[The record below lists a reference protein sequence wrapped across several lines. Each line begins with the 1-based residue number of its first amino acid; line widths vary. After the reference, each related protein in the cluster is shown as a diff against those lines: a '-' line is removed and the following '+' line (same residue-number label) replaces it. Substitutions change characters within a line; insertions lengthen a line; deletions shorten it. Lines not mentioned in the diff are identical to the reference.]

1 MARTRY
7 APDRGLTVRMTVT
20 MFLLGLVFVAFVAA
34 IIGILTAVHASGAA
48 IVLVALIFGGGSAIA
63 SLFYSD
69 KIALSAAGARVVTP
83 QDEPE
88 LHAIVDRLCALADM
102 DKPRV
107 AIAPTRM
114 PNAFA
119 TGRNSKNSVLCVTE
133 GLMYHSNLTP
143 EEKEG
148 VLAHEL
154 SHVAHKDVQVMTVA
168 SLLAIVAG
176 LLVRFAFYSELF
188 GGGRRSSNNNQGGIP
203 VVLIIMAVSVVVYAV
218 SFLLIRVL
226 SRYRELA
233 ADRSGALLTGQ
244 PSALASALTKVSQ
257 GMSRIPN
264 EDLRA
269 AEPLNAF
276 YFAPAMKLTRGGGGG
291 GGGGGGKSLSQLFS
305 THPSLEKR
313 LEQLAKI
320 QRELGQPTAGRIERG
335 PGRLMG
341 FLDTLLGR
349 TKPVQPKLDD
359 LFALPSAAITLQ
371 ASSGF
376 IPTGSGS
383 VCFRSVEGKT
393 FSDIES
399 DVRDLLNM
407 DAGKPGGGLPVE
419 VTRDSYGYTWLVSSH
434 LSDEL
439 DGLVTDLHAVNS
451 ALVDNG
457 FGPQLLCTLVAFRD
471 ERERRLALVYL
482 YKRGTFYPFAPL
494 SGQQRDNALEIQI
507 KNALADDLKIEQDLT
522 RWFPVW
528 GAPGM

>member
-1 MARTRY
+1 
-7 APDRGLTVRMTVT
+7 MTVT

-34 IIGILTAVHASGAA
+34 LIGIMTAVHASGAA

-69 KIALSAAGARVVTP
+69 KIALAAAGAKVVTP
-83 QDEPE
+83 REAPE

-107 AIAPTRM
+107 AIAPTIM

-133 GLMYHSNLTP
+133 GLLYRSKLDN
-143 EEKEG
+143 EELEG

-176 LLVRFAFYSELF
+176 LLVRFAFYSEIF
-188 GGGRRSSNNNQGGIP
+188 GGGRRSNDNQGGIP
-203 VVLIIMAVSVVVYAV
+203 VVLVIMAVSVVVYAV

-244 PSALASALTKVSQ
+244 PSKLASALTKVSQ
-257 GMSRIPN
+257 GMAYIPN

-291 GGGGGGKSLSQLFS
+291 GGGGRGAGPSLSRLFS

-320 QRELGQPTAGRIERG
+320 QRQLGQPTPGGLSAG
-335 PGRLMG
+335 PG
-341 FLDTLLGR
+341 D
-349 TKPVQPKLDD
+349 
-359 LFALPSAAITLQ
+359 
-371 ASSGF
+371 
-376 IPTGSGS
+376 
-383 VCFRSVEGKT
+383 
-393 FSDIES
+393 
-399 DVRDLLNM
+399 
-407 DAGKPGGGLPVE
+407 
-419 VTRDSYGYTWLVSSH
+419 
-434 LSDEL
+434 
-439 DGLVTDLHAVNS
+439 
-451 ALVDNG
+451 
-457 FGPQLLCTLVAFRD
+457 
-471 ERERRLALVYL
+471 
-482 YKRGTFYPFAPL
+482 
-494 SGQQRDNALEIQI
+494 
-507 KNALADDLKIEQDLT
+507 
-522 RWFPVW
+522 
-528 GAPGM
+528 